1 MLGGYPGIKYSEY
14 TLQMMPGAK
23 LFLYTD
29 GVTEAADEQ
38 EQMFGMKRLVEALN
52 RAKDGTPAQIL
63 AEVNGSVEA
72 FVGGASQFDD
82 LTMLCVH
89 YIGKPDTEEGKK

>member
-1 MLGGYPGIKYSEY
+1 M
-14 TLQMMPGAK
+14 
-23 LFLYTD
+23 
-29 GVTEAADEQ
+29 
-38 EQMFGMKRLVEALN
+38 EALN

-72 FVGGASQFDD
+72 FLGGASQFDD